1 MPFFIPN
8 LRSSDVSLD
17 SISVVSQA
25 LLAFKEGTNNQSQD
39 DVMSFLLLALLAASK
54 KRSAFDDSQAWLGE
68 VQQIMAAIGFMVT
81 SFEWG
86 ASKISSDATLSEV
99 ALNRINGDTRD
110 PVEQAFN
117 AVRKSG
123 NEVAL
128 RVLNSAAGDG
138 RSTAFL
144 TGCSSGDGNHSTI
157 TLYGFF
163 GKVSKRNDNVL
174 ESGFKAGDEI
184 GYCRIEA
191 VLSDAIASRFRD
203 VVKEKL
209 GQAYDYYVKRVEF

>member
-54 KRSAFDDSQAWLGE
+54 KRLGE